1 MVTVIVLVAPPPG
14 PAYNFVVDLYTYP
27 GAWINSFV
35 AGGLIYL
42 HYRKSENW
50 SSPWHTYLPVAL
62 VFLASN
68 AFLAIVPFIPPTGDW
83 NEAGYPYYI
92 FPVVGVGVLLL
103 GGVYWTFWTKVL
115 PALGDYKVVAERT
128 TNEHGL
134 EVVRYIKVS
143 TKDGQIL
150 S

>member
-1 MVTVIVLVAPPPG
+1 M
-14 PAYNFVVDLYTYP
+14 
-27 GAWINSFV
+27 
-35 AGGLIYL
+35 
-42 HYRKSENW
+42 
-50 SSPWHTYLPVAL
+50 AL
-62 VFLASN
+62 LFLASN

-115 PALGDYKVVAERT
+115 PAIGNYKVVAERT
-128 TNEHGL
+128 INEHGL

-143 TKDGQIL
+143 TKDGQRL